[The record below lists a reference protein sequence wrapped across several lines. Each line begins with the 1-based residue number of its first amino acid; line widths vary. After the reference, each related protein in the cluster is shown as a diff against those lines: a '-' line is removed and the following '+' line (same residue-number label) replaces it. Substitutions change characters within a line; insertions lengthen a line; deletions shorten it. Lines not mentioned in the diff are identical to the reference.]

1 MIEITIGSLE
11 EQIIK
16 LLQKNYPITT
26 FEIAQKLRVSRNEIE
41 WVLQKFQI
49 KGIVK
54 LEPLPDI
61 IYVRLLRNDFLF
73 VGSKQQ
79 RKTMKRAV
87 ESKKEEHE
95 SYNGMMYS

>member
-1 MIEITIGSLE
+1 MIEITVGSLE

-16 LLQKNYPITT
+16 LLQKSYPITT

-41 WVLQKFQI
+41 WVLKKFQL

-61 IYVRLLRNDFLF
+61 TYVRLLRNDFLF
-73 VGSKQQ
+73 VGPKHQ
-79 RKTMKRAV
+79 RKPTKHAP
-87 ESKKEEHE
+87 ESKKEEQD
-95 SYNGMMYS
+95 SYNGIMYS

>member
-16 LLQKNYPITT
+16 LLRKKYPITT
-26 FEIAQKLRVSRNEIE
+26 FQIAQKLRVSRREIE

-54 LEPLPDI
+54 LEPLPDVM
-61 IYVRLLRNDFLF
+61 YVRLIRDDFRF
-73 VGSKQQ
+73 IGPRQQ
-79 RKTMKRAV
+79 RKIIKQ
-87 ESKKEEHE
+87 SKENKTEDHDN
-95 SYNGMMYS
+95 YNGIMYS

>member
-11 EQIIK
+11 EQIIR
-16 LLQKNYPITT
+16 LLQKSYPITT

-41 WVLQKFQI
+41 WVLKKFQL

-61 IYVRLLRNDFLF
+61 VYVRLLRNDFLF
-73 VGSKQQ
+73 VGSKHQ
-79 RKTMKRAV
+79 RKPLKPVA
-87 ESKKEEHE
+87 ENEKEDHE
-95 SYNGMMYS
+95 NYNGIMYS